1 MNDKLAWYIARGS
14 GLVAWALLAAAVL
27 WGLLLASGMVPRR
40 PKRAWWLD
48 LHRFLG
54 GTAVAFTV
62 VHVAALVGDSY
73 ATFGPVEILVPLASH
88 WRPWPV
94 AAGVVTVYLLVAV
107 EGDVPAAAAGPAPDL
122 AQDPLPELP
131 FVRAR
136 HVAPGRGRQRRR
148 RLAGAARR
156 AEYLRGGRLPD
167 ADARADAEEG
177 AGCCCTG
184 SACRSESAG
193 PGRCAFS
200 TGAEPRHR
208 PAARQGAG
216 GLMRCG

>member
-94 AAGVVTVYLLVAV
+94 AAGVVTVYLLVSV
-107 EGDVPAAAAGPAPDL
+107 ELTSLLLPRVPHPIWRTIHYLSFPLFALATWHLVGAGTDAAGWPVRVVVLATCAAIVFLTVMRVLTPKKGRPAAAPERSAEPRGPAP
-122 AQDPLPELP
+122 
-131 FVRAR
+131 
-136 HVAPGRGRQRRR
+136 VA
-148 RLAGAARR
+148 
-156 AEYLRGGRLPD
+156 
-167 ADARADAEEG
+167 
-177 AGCCCTG
+177 
-184 SACRSESAG
+184 
-193 PGRCAFS
+193 
-200 TGAEPRHR
+200 
-208 PAARQGAG
+208 
-216 GLMRCG
+216 